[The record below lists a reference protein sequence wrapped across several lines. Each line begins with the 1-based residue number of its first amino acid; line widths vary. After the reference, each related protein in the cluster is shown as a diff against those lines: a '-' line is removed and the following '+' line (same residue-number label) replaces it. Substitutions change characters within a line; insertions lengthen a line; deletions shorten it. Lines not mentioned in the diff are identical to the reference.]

1 MGAGKRV
8 VNNPFHQTEKL
19 MKEIPCKHPMSL
31 SSVQGEACLLLWPL
45 TGTDTEQRAPER
57 QEAAH
62 RTLTVKHPLTS
73 ACLPVRP
80 RLPFPHPRVYMF
92 VL

>member
-1 MGAGKRV
+1 M
-8 VNNPFHQTEKL
+8 EKL

-31 SSVQGEACLLLWPL
+31 ISIQGEACLLLWPL
-45 TGTDTEQRAPER
+45 AGTDSEQRAPER

-62 RTLTVKHPLTS
+62 RTLAVKHPRTS
-73 ACLPVRP
+73 ARLPVRP
-80 RLPFPHPRVYMF
+80 SLPFPHPRVYVS